1 MKVSFRL
8 GGFMDLSQVQNNVLI
23 SNFENWVRSER
34 KITHTIL
41 WYINEIEYRRSFA
54 EMGYESMIKYLTRRM
69 GYSESS
75 AYERVQAARLLR
87 KIPHLGEK
95 LEKGALNLTQMVQV
109 STCLNKDSKTSGE
122 FNIDKAVQVFEQI
135 ETKSGFTT
143 QKILAVEFN
152 QSIQMHE
159 VLKPQR
165 DESVRL
171 ELTLTDAQMEKL
183 RRAKDLLSH
192 SLPYGNW
199 ADVITFLAEKHIQK
213 IEGKAIPKNTESATQ
228 NETLIPIAP
237 SATVAGKRK
246 YISSATRREV
256 MAKAGNRCEYV
267 DDQSKRRCEGKYQVQ
282 TDHRIAVAHGG
293 DNHPSNLRALCRT
306 HNLLA
311 AKQMGLG
318 F

>member
-1 MKVSFRL
+1 
-8 GGFMDLSQVQNNVLI
+8 MDLSQVQNKVLI

-54 EMGYESMIKYLTRRM
+54 ELGYESMTKYLTRGM

-75 AYERVQAARLLR
+75 AYERVKAARLLR

-95 LEKGALNLTQMVQV
+95 IEKGALNLTQMVQV
-109 STCLNKDSKTSGE
+109 STCLNKDAKASGE
-122 FNIDKAVQVFEQI
+122 FNIDKAVQVFAQI

-152 QSIQMHE
+152 QPIQMHE

-171 ELTLTDAQMEKL
+171 ELTLTDSQMEKL
-183 RRAKDLLSH
+183 RHVKDLLTH
-192 SLPYGNW
+192 SLPHGNW

-213 IEGKAIPKNTESATQ
+213 IEGKAIVKSGDSLSEGKEQVSIAV
-228 NETLIPIAP
+228 AP
-237 SATVAGKRK
+237 SATVARKRK
-246 YISSATRREV
+246 YISLATRREV

-293 DNHPSNLRALCRT
+293 TNHPANLRALCRT

-311 AKQMGLG
+311 ARQNGLG